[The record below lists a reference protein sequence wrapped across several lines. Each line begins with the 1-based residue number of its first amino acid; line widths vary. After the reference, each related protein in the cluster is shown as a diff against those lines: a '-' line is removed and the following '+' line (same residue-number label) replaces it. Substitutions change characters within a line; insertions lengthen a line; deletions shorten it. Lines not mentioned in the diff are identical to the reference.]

1 MPEPPHILCFGG
13 VGAGSFYLCQKLNN
27 KLCDFSCFRLLALPF
42 ELPGAPLP
50 AFHSYVASYNLIT
63 IPLLSSL
70 PDLACKE
77 QPLNTTTHTLL
88 PTT

>member
-1 MPEPPHILCFGG
+1 MPKAKQQALRFQLFPP
-13 VGAGSFYLCQKLNN
+13 
-27 KLCDFSCFRLLALPF
+27 FSPALRD
-42 ELPGAPLP
+42 LPGASLS

-88 PTT
+88 PMT